1 MGAVT
6 LALEEVFLSFS
17 VQPSVYPAVT
27 RVPLVPFYLE
37 AFILEREKHKLLEHV
52 RVDIPEV

>member
-27 RVPLVPFYLE
+27 RVPLVPFYPDP
-37 AFILEREKHKLLEHV
+37 FVLEREKHKLLEHV
-52 RVDIPEV
+52 RVDITEV